1 MRIEQLDSL
10 FEAAVKRGD
19 AEAAKEIH
27 EQRAA
32 LLERDRIAVMER
44 LARHNW
50 KAPAEDFA
58 QIGKD
63 IHPDHAYQLLGKD

>member
-1 MRIEQLDSL
+1 MRIEQLDAMY
-10 FEAAVKRGD
+10 EAAVKRGD

-32 LLERDRIAVMER
+32 LLERDRIAVVER
-44 LARHNW
+44 LARHRW
-50 KAPAEDFA
+50 IIPAEDFA
-58 QIGKD
+58 RIGKD